1 MRAVILKLI
10 GESLFSSRRGSMTK
24 SKEIGKQLLLTLSS
38 KLVVGGVVLGDI
50 IMAAGQIP
58 FRFTNQEC
66 FIKIKIKNE

>member
-1 MRAVILKLI
+1 
-10 GESLFSSRRGSMTK
+10 MTK

-58 FRFTNQEC
+58 FPFANQEC